1 MKVKALL
8 IALLLGATALVAPA
22 QANSPKTLVIID
34 TAINTQ
40 LDWVKN
46 ALIDEACFI
55 EYGKCPNGQ
64 ASMTGPG
71 AAHINPTLVKHKAL
85 SHGTQ
90 MASVAVAT
98 NPNVKF
104 AFVRIAGM
112 SDKGFTNTYTTKAVA
127 QALTWVRDNATRLN
141 VGAVSISVG
150 RTYSEASCP
159 VAAEPQLQSL
169 IDGLAASNIPT
180 VIAAGNNSNPSK
192 VNYPACIPSAIAV
205 GATDTPYTVSNVK
218 GLVYPIMRISN
229 GGSDLD
235 LYAKGRHTVTDI
247 NGVKAPSL
255 GTSGATVFTATRLA
269 SSLSDGSTLAVAM
282 GKVAASLQN
291 AYFTATNFVKK
302 QW

>member
-1 MKVKALL
+1 MKTKLML
-8 IALLLGATALVAPA
+8 IVALVASLLVVPA

-55 EYGKCPNGQ
+55 EFGKCPNGQ
-64 ASMTGPG
+64 SSMTGPG
-71 AAHINPTLVKHKAL
+71 AAHINPALVKDRAL

-98 NPNVKF
+98 NPNIKF

-112 SDKGFTNTYTTKAVA
+112 SSSGFANTYTTKAVA

-150 RTYSEASCP
+150 RAYREAACP
-159 VAAEPQLQSL
+159 VAAEPGLQQL

-180 VIAAGNNSNPSK
+180 VIAAGNNSIPTK

-205 GATDTPYTVSNVK
+205 GATDTPYTTGTVK

-235 LYAKGRHTVTDI
+235 LYALGRHTVTDI
-247 NGVKAPSL
+247 NNVKSLAL
-255 GTSGATVFTATRLA
+255 GTSAATAMTATRLA
-269 SSLSDGSTLAVAM
+269 SSLSDGSSLTATM
-282 GKVAASLQN
+282 DKVTASLQN
-291 AYFTATNFVKK
+291 AYFTTTNFVKK